1 MSHIERIYIMEYI
14 KLVVPT
20 IVIISVIVLGIM
32 IHREERSDARHH
44 LKDKESER

>member
-1 MSHIERIYIMEYI
+1 MEI
-14 KLVVPT
+14 IGKLVVPT

-44 LKDKESER
+44 LKENKENKDV

>member
-1 MSHIERIYIMEYI
+1 MRIEVYI
-14 KLVVPT
+14 VPIF
-20 IVIISVIVLGIM
+20 IVITVIVLGIM

>member
-1 MSHIERIYIMEYI
+1 MYIEFIW
-14 KLVVPT
+14 KLVIPT

>member
-1 MSHIERIYIMEYI
+1 MYIEFIW

-32 IHREERSDARHH
+32 IYKEERNDGKVDAKHH
-44 LKDKESER
+44 LKNKESRK

>member
-1 MSHIERIYIMEYI
+1 MYIEFIW
-14 KLVVPT
+14 KLIVPAV
-20 IVIISVIVLGIM
+20 VIISVIVLGIM